1 MGYKRK
7 GVAGGIPHPKRLQRD
22 TTLDASTGKR
32 RIPLCQGGKQRSN
45 GVNGRSDIR
54 GTAF

>member
-7 GVAGGIPHPKRLQRD
+7 GIAGGKPHPKRLQRD